1 MKRISSKLIVALFM
15 LSLPGF
21 AVAQDSIGVHEFSL
35 QQAIAYAE
43 KNNVQ
48 VKNALLDFQIQQQ
61 TNKEIT
67 AAAFPS
73 IGGSLSTTYNAK
85 LPVSLVPAEFFGG
98 TAGTFQKIAFG
109 TKWNAGYGVEL
120 NQLLFDGQVFVGL
133 QAKASALDFRNK
145 SVEVTKEMVRA
156 NISKIYYQLVVSKK
170 QIELLDANISRLEKL
185 QHDTREI
192 YKNGFAEKLDVDKLS
207 VALVNL
213 ASEKTRAEN
222 MISNGYLGLKVLMG
236 MPVAEKLVLTDTIS
250 DAQVKDAA
258 LDPGSFKFSDRVDYQ
273 AMSIGI
279 KLREYNIRRYKLSKL
294 PTVAMNAY
302 YNKNAQRNKF
312 NFFSGEWFDVSAIAL
327 RVSIPIFSGGAANA
341 RIQKA
346 RYELNQDLNTRAA
359 MEINIGYEI
368 EQARNNYRT
377 AIASLDFQK
386 RNMELA
392 ESVYQQT
399 KKKYEMGL
407 GSQTEITAAQ
417 TDLKAAQT
425 NYITALYDAII
436 AKVDFQKATGKL

>member
-1 MKRISSKLIVALFM
+1 MKRSSKLTCAIFLLAA
-15 LSLPGF
+15 LPGL
-21 AVAQDSIGVHEFSL
+21 AAAQDSIGVHEFSL
-35 QQAIAYAE
+35 KQAIAYAE

-48 VKNALLDFQIQQQ
+48 VKNALLDYQIQQQ

-73 IGGSLSTTYNAK
+73 INGSLSTTYNAK

-109 TKWNAGYGVEL
+109 TKWNASYGVEL

-133 QAKASALDFRNK
+133 QAKASSLEFRTK
-145 SVEVTKEMVRA
+145 TMEITKEAVRA
-156 NISKIYYQLVVSKK
+156 NITKIYYQLVVSRK
-170 QIELLDANISRLEKL
+170 QMELLDANISRLEKL

-192 YKNGFAEKLDVDKLS
+192 YKNGFAEKLDVDKLT
-207 VALVNL
+207 VALANL
-213 ASEKTRAEN
+213 NSEKTRTEN
-222 MISNGYLGLKVLMG
+222 LIGNGYLGLKVLMG

-250 DAQVKDAA
+250 DSQIKETA
-258 LDPGSFKFSDRVDYQ
+258 LDPGSFKFSDRLDYQ
-273 AMSIGI
+273 ALSVGI

-294 PTVAMNAY
+294 PTVSLNAY

-312 NFFSGEWFDVSAIAL
+312 DFFSGEWFDISAISM
-327 RVSIPIFSGGAANA
+327 RINIPIFSGGAANA

-346 RYELNQDLNTRAA
+346 RYELNQDMNNRTA
-359 MEINIGYEI
+359 MELNINYEI
-368 EQARNNYRT
+368 EQARNNFHT
-377 AIASLDFQK
+377 AITNMDYQR